1 MRIYQAVYAADSTR
15 VDLLRSM
22 ASVMLG
28 RGEVD
33 MAVSTLERAVMKDP
47 ASALGL
53 ALLSLAYAQAGH
65 AAEAAQAGSRAAR
78 MGRDDPQTLLIVAQ
92 AMAAAGR
99 PAEAVQFLDDVARR
113 WPDDRQLAE
122 RIAQARSAI
131 RGRAPRN

>member
-1 MRIYQAVYAADSTR
+1 
-15 VDLLRSM
+15 
-22 ASVMLG
+22 
-28 RGEVD
+28 
-33 MAVSTLERAVMKDP
+33 
-47 ASALGL
+47 
-53 ALLSLAYAQAGH
+53 
-65 AAEAAQAGSRAAR
+65 